1 MTANYKKFYQVTGMD
16 CSSCAKTIEKGL
28 AKLPDIKAASVQF
41 TSGKLEV
48 EAEDKAAFTAVP
60 KQVERLG
67 YGIIDAD
74 IQAETFR
81 IDGMDCG
88 NCAKTIEKGIQQLAD
103 VESADVQFASGEMVV
118 RHTTTAEIIADKVA
132 KLGYTAT
139 LAKEAETH
147 AENSKWRKHAPL
159 LAATVAIFGG
169 FLATY
174 LFHAPTTAAVFFLL
188 CLAISGFHPAKS
200 AIYAIRARS
209 LDMNVLMSAAAIG
222 AVLIGEW
229 SEGATVVWLFA
240 IGSYLQNRSIETTR
254 TSLRNLMKLT
264 PEEAIIVENGET
276 VSRPIKAVAIG
287 TIVLVRAGDK
297 IPLDGIIQSG
307 SSFIN
312 QAPITGESIPVSKQA
327 GDQVFAGTINEE
339 GLLKIRVTKTADQST
354 IAQIIHLVEEAQA
367 KKAPTEAFIDKF
379 AAIYTPIVFLLAFA
393 VMIVPPLAGIGSW
406 NEWIYKGLELLV
418 IACPCALVISTP
430 VAIVSAIGRA
440 ASNGVLVKGGTALE
454 AASKISAVA
463 FDKTGT
469 LTKGKPRVTAVEV
482 FSGSEE
488 TLLQLAYTLEQ
499 YSSHPLAAAI
509 LAESEKR
516 SLQPL
521 DSEDHRNQVGNGV
534 TAIIANERYFAGKP
548 AHYEETLTEVQRQYI
563 EAQKQAGQ
571 TVIAIGTLTE
581 LIGIIGVADELR
593 EDLPTVMNKLN
604 HLGIREKMLLTGDNQ
619 QTAEV
624 IAKQAAI
631 DHVYAELL
639 PADKM
644 TSIAAMQKKHH
655 VAMVGDGINDAPA
668 LAAADLG
675 IAVKDAGT
683 DTAME
688 AADVV
693 LMAESLEKLPFV
705 FRLSKRTMQIIKQ
718 NIIFAIIIKALAF
731 ALVFPG
737 WMTLWMAVLS
747 DSGAAVL
754 VVLNALRLVRTKD

>member
-147 AENSKWRKHAPL
+147 TENSKWRKHAPL

-188 CLAISGFHPAKS
+188 CLAISGFHPSKS

-264 PEEAIIVENGET
+264 PKEAIIVENGET

-307 SSFIN
+307 NSFIN

-354 IAQIIHLVEEAQA
+354 IAQIIHLVEEA
-367 KKAPTEAFIDKF
+367 
-379 AAIYTPIVFLLAFA
+379 
-393 VMIVPPLAGIGSW
+393 
-406 NEWIYKGLELLV
+406 
-418 IACPCALVISTP
+418 
-430 VAIVSAIGRA
+430 
-440 ASNGVLVKGGTALE
+440 
-454 AASKISAVA
+454 
-463 FDKTGT
+463 
-469 LTKGKPRVTAVEV
+469 
-482 FSGSEE
+482 
-488 TLLQLAYTLEQ
+488 
-499 YSSHPLAAAI
+499 
-509 LAESEKR
+509 
-516 SLQPL
+516 
-521 DSEDHRNQVGNGV
+521 
-534 TAIIANERYFAGKP
+534 
-548 AHYEETLTEVQRQYI
+548 
-563 EAQKQAGQ
+563 
-571 TVIAIGTLTE
+571 
-581 LIGIIGVADELR
+581 
-593 EDLPTVMNKLN
+593 
-604 HLGIREKMLLTGDNQ
+604 
-619 QTAEV
+619 
-624 IAKQAAI
+624 
-631 DHVYAELL
+631 
-639 PADKM
+639 
-644 TSIAAMQKKHH
+644 
-655 VAMVGDGINDAPA
+655 
-668 LAAADLG
+668 
-675 IAVKDAGT
+675 
-683 DTAME
+683 
-688 AADVV
+688 
-693 LMAESLEKLPFV
+693 
-705 FRLSKRTMQIIKQ
+705 
-718 NIIFAIIIKALAF
+718 
-731 ALVFPG
+731 
-737 WMTLWMAVLS
+737 
-747 DSGAAVL
+747 
-754 VVLNALRLVRTKD
+754 